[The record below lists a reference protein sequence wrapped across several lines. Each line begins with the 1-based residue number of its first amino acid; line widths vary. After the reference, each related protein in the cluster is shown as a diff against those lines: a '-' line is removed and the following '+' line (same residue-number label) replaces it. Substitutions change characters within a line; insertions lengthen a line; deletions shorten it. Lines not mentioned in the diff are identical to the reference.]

1 MEYNVLV
8 IMILIITFFVGV
20 MSSDYIRG
28 GKSNEILT
36 QEEEESQSIIKT
48 ANDLESTKIKELEE
62 EMSSKKKMLL
72 LQEEKNKEKEIH
84 LNKLEEKMSS
94 KEKMLLSQEEKNKE
108 KEIHLNKLE
117 EKMSS
122 KEKML
127 LSQEEKNKEKE
138 IHLNK
143 LEEKM
148 SSKEKMLLSQEEKNK
163 EKEIHLN
170 KLEEKMSSKKKML
183 LSQEEKNKEKEIHLN
198 KLEESSS
205 DKIDLAQQEEYQT
218 LLKQQVSILEKS
230 ANLSAK
236 KAKEQLI
243 EIMKEEAIE
252 KAAMDIKNIVKEA
265 ELTAEKKAKAIVI
278 NTMQRIAT
286 GVTTECSVFVFPV
299 KNAVKARI
307 IGREG
312 INIRTLEAA
321 TGIEFIV
328 DETPDKI
335 TLSGFDQVRREIARR
350 SLVQLI
356 ADPDKMNPTRIEE
369 VVAKTT
375 KNINDEIIKIGKDT
389 VMDLGIHTLHPEL
402 IKMVGRMKFRS
413 SYGQNLLQHSIEV
426 AKLCETMA
434 GELGLDTKHAKR
446 AGLLHDIGK
455 VWPEKLEKS
464 HAIIGMEFA
473 EKHKESPEVC
483 NAIGAHHNEIEMT
496 ALISPII
503 QVCDAISGSKPG
515 ARRDDKEQYMQR
527 LHNLE
532 NLAMGFDGVKKCY
545 TLQAGRELRVIVDAE
560 NIDDKQA
567 SVLSLQISQKIEK
580 EIKYPGQVKII
591 VIRETRY
598 KNIAK

>member
-62 EMSSKKKMLL
+62 EMSSKEKMLL
-72 LQEEKNKEKEIH
+72 LQEEKNKEKEIQ
-84 LNKLEEKMSS
+84 LNKLEEEMSS

-108 KEIHLNKLE
+108 KEI
-117 EKMSS
+117 
-122 KEKML
+122 
-127 LSQEEKNKEKE
+127 Q
-138 IHLNK
+138 
-143 LEEKM
+143 
-148 SSKEKMLLSQEEKNK
+148 
-163 EKEIHLN
+163 
-170 KLEEKMSSKKKML
+170 
-183 LSQEEKNKEKEIHLN
+183 LN

-252 KAAMDIKNIVKEA
+252 KAAMDIKNIVEEA

-278 NTMQRIAT
+278 NTIQRIAT
-286 GVTTECSVFVFPV
+286 GVSKKQSVSVV
-299 KNAVKARI
+299 HLKDDAVRGSI
-307 IGREG
+307 IGKDG
-312 INIRTLEAA
+312 TNIKAWTTA
-321 TGIEFIV
+321 TGIEFII
-328 DETPDKI
+328 DDTSNKI
-335 TLSGFDQVRREIARR
+335 FLSGFDQVKREIAKL
-350 SLVQLI
+350 SLLQLI
-356 ADPDKMNPTRIEE
+356 KNIRKMNPSGIEE
-369 VVAKTT
+369 IVAKTT
-375 KNINDEIIKIGKDT
+375 KNINDEIIKTGEGT
-389 VMDLGIHTLHPEL
+389 AMDLGIHRLHPEL
-402 IKMVGRMKFRS
+402 IKMVGKMKFRS
-413 SYGQNLLQHSIEV
+413 SYRQNLLQHSIEV

-455 VWPEKLEKS
+455 VWPEKLETP
-464 HAIIGMEFA
+464 HAIIGMELA

-515 ARRDDKEQYMQR
+515 ARRDNTDEREQR
-527 LHNLE
+527 LQDLE
-532 NLAMGFDGVKKCY
+532 NIAKNFDGIKNCY
-545 TLQAGRELRVIVDAE
+545 HMQAGRELRVIVDAE
-560 NIDDKQA
+560 NIDDKQ
-567 SVLSLQISQKIEK
+567 SSILSLKIAQKIEK
-580 EIKYPGQVKII
+580 EMQYPGKIKVI

-598 KNIAK
+598 ESIAK